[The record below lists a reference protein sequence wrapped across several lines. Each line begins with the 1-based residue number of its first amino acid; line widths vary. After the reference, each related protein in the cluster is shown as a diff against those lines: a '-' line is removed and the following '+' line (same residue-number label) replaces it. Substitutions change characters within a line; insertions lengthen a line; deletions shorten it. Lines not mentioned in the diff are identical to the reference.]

1 MQKLVLD
8 ALKFRYNKEKKEAE
22 TVINWYAINWDEE
35 SLDIIDEALSRWIS
49 ADDKIVALYE
59 ITEDLNGLTKFILGE
74 SDDKQMDMF
83 T

>member
-22 TVINWYAINWDEE
+22 TVINWYAINWDDE
-35 SLDIIDEALSRWIS
+35 SVDIIDEALERWIS